1 MRKERLC
8 LKELF
13 EKYSVEIPILQRDY
27 AQGRRSKED
36 VAQKFLDAIFKALER
51 GEGLHLDFIYGYVEK
66 DEIGDRFILIDG
78 QQRITTLWLLYFYLY
93 RRVERLLEVRGWLE
107 RFSYNVRESSA
118 KFCKNLLKQN
128 LGLDKK
134 PSEDIYGRGGVF
146 EKQENLRND
155 PTIKAMIHMLDLLA
169 CRLEDKDPARMIENL
184 DRITFD
190 FFDMG
195 RFELGEE
202 LYIKMNA
209 RGKQLS
215 DYENLKAAIEER
227 LRQEGGNDAELMG
240 LMLSIDSLWSDYFGN
255 FKAVENLEGVEKE
268 IERFDERGRNFLHY
282 GAVYFYAKGQDTK
295 DIKAKLEYQS
305 IDEIVELLYKNM
317 ALLDRTIGVLSA
329 LEGLVSEE
337 NLGIK
342 GLEDLKSARFF
353 DSKNDESDEIGRIK
367 VCYFFLILSY
377 MEHRTLEEIKAS
389 EASKAQFYDYLCVGR
404 HLIENR
410 ALEDL
415 RDIVS
420 FVRLFAFLAR
430 VGENQDLY
438 EYMRDTPRLGDSFHK
453 EMYALEVRKA
463 GLIAQSR
470 QGGKLWE
477 GVLSKTSK
485 NPFLIGWVDFLLDF
499 SDEGFRFS
507 TKETKGANRYEN
519 PNFERFERYAA
530 LTLGLLDEDFLQEN
544 FLLFQRA
551 WLSMGDYSFYETNWF
566 YGGFPKGGLQK
577 MTFENRALWNRL
589 LAGRKLV
596 DERACFKSFLDELD
610 RRMGGEEIREEKLC
624 GAMREMIKEAMASTS
639 WRQKPWWEQ
648 LMIAREE
655 IFGFIGGSV
664 GNRVRCIPKTNTIDN
679 FRKGD
684 KRGAVAKVELLPRPM
699 SRKGV
704 KDVLDYGFYL
714 YCKERGLE
722 LSEQHESDRE
732 QYGSYYVL
740 ASYFYLEGHEVL
752 CNSMES
758 AKGVVHQGP
767 SIIIGD
773 RNYPINLDEGC
784 DVFAGFERVLE
795 EARGDGVLSLAKGE
809 KKG

>member
-66 DEIGDRFILIDG
+66 DEIEDRFILIDG

-93 RRVERLLEVRGWLE
+93 RKAERLLEVRGWLE

-169 CRLEDKDPARMIENL
+169 DKLEDKDPARMIENL
-184 DRITFD
+184 DKITFD

-227 LRQEGGNDAELMG
+227 LKQEGGVDGRLDG
-240 LMLSIDSLWSDYFGN
+240 LMLHIDTLWSDYFAN
-255 FKAVENLEGVEKE
+255 FKSAKNIDEE
-268 IERFDERGRNFLHY
+268 INGFDERGRNFLHY

-329 LEGLVSEE
+329 LEGLVSGE

-342 GLEDLKSARFF
+342 GLEELRSARFF
-353 DSKNDESDEIGRIK
+353 DSKSDESDEIGRIK

-389 EASKAQFYDYLCVGR
+389 GASRAQFYDYLCVGR
-404 HLIENR
+404 HLIENHPLDEPR
-410 ALEDL
+410 E
-415 RDIVS
+415 IVS

-430 VGENQDLY
+430 VEKNQDFY
-438 EYMRDTPRLGDSFHK
+438 EYLRDTPRLGDSFHK
-453 EMYALEVRKA
+453 EIYALEVRKA

-470 QGGKLWE
+470 QGGRPWE
-477 GVLSKTSK
+477 GVLSKTSQ
-485 NPFLIGWVDFLLDF
+485 NPFLMGWVDFLLDF
-499 SDEGFRFS
+499 SDEEFRF
-507 TKETKGANRYEN
+507 TKSYRDKKTQYEN
-519 PNFERFERYAA
+519 PDFEKFERYTM
-530 LTLGLLDEDFLQEN
+530 LTLGLLDEDFLQKN
-544 FLLFQRA
+544 FSLFQRA
-551 WLSMGDYSFYETNWF
+551 WLSIGNYSFYEMNWF
-566 YGGFPKGGLQK
+566 YGGLQK
-577 MTFENRALWNRL
+577 RAFRNRELWNKL
-589 LAGRKLV
+589 LAGRKIA
-596 DERACFKSFLDELD
+596 DDKACFKSFLDELD
-610 RRMGGEEIREEKLC
+610 RRMGDEEIREERLC
-624 GAMREMIKEAMASTS
+624 GVLSEMIKEVMGSAS
-639 WRQKPWWEQ
+639 WLQKPWWEQ

-655 IFGFIGGSV
+655 IFGFIGGSF
-664 GNRVRCIPKTNTIDN
+664 GNKVRFIPKNN
-679 FRKGD
+679 PASNLRSWQ
-684 KRGAVAKVELLPRPM
+684 KRSIVIKVELLLK
-699 SRKGV
+699 SKSTKDV

-722 LSEQHESDRE
+722 LSEHESDKE
-732 QYGSYYVL
+732 QYGSNHTL
-740 ASYFYLEGHEVL
+740 ASYFRLEGHEVL

-758 AKGVVHQGP
+758 AKGVVYQGP
-767 SIIIGD
+767 SIIVGD
-773 RNYPINLDEGC
+773 RNYPINLNEGC
-784 DVFAGFERVLE
+784 DVFAEFEGVLE
-795 EARGDGVLSLAKGE
+795 KARRDGILSLVEHKG
-809 KKG
+809 

>member
-66 DEIGDRFILIDG
+66 DEIEDRFILIDG

-93 RRVERLLEVRGWLE
+93 RRAERLLEVRGWLE

-169 CRLEDKDPARMIENL
+169 HRLEGKDPARMIENL
-184 DRITFD
+184 DKITFD

-227 LRQEGGNDAELMG
+227 LRQEGGSDAELMG

-268 IERFDERGRNFLHY
+268 IGRFDERGRNFLHY
-282 GAVYFYAKGQDTK
+282 GAVYFYCK
-295 DIKAKLEYQS
+295 DKPETQEVARRLGKQS
-305 IDEIVELLYKNM
+305 IDEIVEQLSSLEKM
-317 ALLDRTIGVLSA
+317 ESLDRTIGVLSS
-329 LEGLVSEE
+329 LEGFVSGE
-337 NLGIK
+337 NLDIK
-342 GLEDLKSARFF
+342 GFEDLKSARFF
-353 DSKNDESDEIGRIK
+353 DGKNDESDEIGRIK
-367 VCYFFLILSY
+367 VCYFFLILGY
-377 MEHRTLEEIKAS
+377 MEHRTLGEVES
-389 EASKAQFYDYLCVGR
+389 EVGRQQFYDYLCVGR
-404 HLIENR
+404 HLIENHSLNE
-410 ALEDL
+410 A
-415 RDIVS
+415 RDVLS
-420 FVRLFAFLAR
+420 FVRLFGFLAS
-430 VGENQDLY
+430 VKKNQDFY
-438 EYMRDTPRLGDSFHK
+438 EYLRDTPRAADNFHR
-453 EMYALEVRKA
+453 EIYALEVRKA
-463 GLIAQSR
+463 GLIVQSR
-470 QGGKLWE
+470 QGGRPWE

-499 SDEGFRFS
+499 SDPDFEVCRDGWH
-507 TKETKGANRYEN
+507 ECNN
-519 PNFERFERYAA
+519 PSFEKFEEYAA
-530 LTLGLLDEDFLQEN
+530 LTMEILQEDFLKN
-544 FLLFQRA
+544 NLALFQRA
-551 WLSMGDYSFYETNWF
+551 WLSVGDYSFHETNWF
-566 YGGFPKGGLQK
+566 YGNRQKGI
-577 MTFENRALWNRL
+577 FRNREAWNRL
-589 LAGRKLV
+589 LGAKKTFKIQHFYYKALLDKLSSKRIEESDKKLTVCMQEIV
-596 DERACFKSFLDELD
+596 DAVDGKT
-610 RRMGGEEIREEKLC
+610 KL
-624 GAMREMIKEAMASTS
+624 
-639 WRQKPWWEQ
+639 WWEQ
-648 LMIAREE
+648 LLIKQEGHFDFVNEKSESFQKSCR
-655 IFGFIGGSV
+655 IRFF
-664 GNRVRCIPKTNTIDN
+664 NRQKVVINESIE
-679 FRKGD
+679 
-684 KRGAVAKVELLPRPM
+684 KRDIVKVELLQKIRNTQEA
-699 SRKGV
+699 R
-704 KDVLDYGFYL
+704 DLFDYGFYL
-714 YCKERGLE
+714 YCKSNCGVSEYQSLE
-722 LSEQHESDRE
+722 D
-732 QYGSYYVL
+732 QYCDGYEI
-740 ASYFYLEGHEVL
+740 ASHFKLEGYAVI
-752 CNSMES
+752 CNSLENR
-758 AKGVVHQGP
+758 KGVEHHQGP

-784 DVFAGFERVLE
+784 DVFAEFDRVLE
-795 EARGDGVLSLAKGE
+795 EARNDGVLSLAKGE
-809 KKG
+809 G